1 MRLIAIIPARM
12 SSSRFPGKPM
22 AELHGRPMIRHV
34 YEGTISCPL
43 LDLTIVATCDVEI
56 ADYVRSIGGRAVM
69 TSNQHVRA
77 TDRCA
82 EALEIVEEE
91 DGIRFD
97 IAVMVQ
103 GDEPMTKP
111 EMITSAVEPLFE
123 DPLIPV
129 TTLLGSISS
138 MDELHDPNFI
148 KITCDKFGNALYF
161 SRAPI
166 AGTVDLAE
174 IGRHVAIISF
184 RRDFLFEY
192 ASMASTPLEKS
203 EAIDML
209 RVLEHGYQVRMVP
222 TDLPS
227 HAVDTPEDL
236 EKVSTMMAAH
246 EASD

>member
-111 EMITSAVEPLFE
+111 EMITAAVQPLLE

-138 MDELHDPNFI
+138 MDELRDPNFI

-209 RVLEHGYQVRMVP
+209 RVLEHGYQVRTVL

>member
-1 MRLIAIIPARM
+1 MRILAIIPARM
-12 SSSRFPGKPM
+12 GSSRFPGKPL
-22 AELHGRPMIRHV
+22 AELRGRPMIGHV

-43 LDLTIVATCDVEI
+43 LDMTIVATCDTEI
-56 ADYVRSIGGRAVM
+56 AEYVRSIGGRAIM
-69 TSNQHVRA
+69 TSTRHVRA

-82 EALEIVEEE
+82 EAVEIVERE
-91 DGIRFD
+91 DGVRFD

-111 EMITSAVEPLFE
+111 EMITAAVQPLLE
-123 DPLIPV
+123 DPSIPV
-129 TTLLGSISS
+129 TTLLGRISS
-138 MDELHDPNFI
+138 IADLLDPNFI

-166 AGTVDLAE
+166 AGTVDHAA
-174 IGRHVAIISF
+174 IGRHVAIIPF
-184 RRDFLFEY
+184 RRDFLLEY
-192 ASMASTPLEKS
+192 GSMASTPLEES

-236 EKVSTMMAAH
+236 QRVSTMMAAIR
-246 EASD
+246 DRN